1 MPPLYLNFK
10 VTVLVSPG
18 IRENDVSSLQAVLT
32 VFVILN
38 SVRLPGIGTTQ
49 LKFVEGSGTN
59 STNALSVV
67 LTNARIFRF
76 VVVLSFTRV
85 MVSVTGTLR
94 PFYNSKQGLDYLP
107 LQKIRYWQW

>member
-38 SVRLPGIGTTQ
+38 SVGLPGIGTHT
-49 LKFVEGSGTN
+49 VE
-59 STNALSVV
+59 
-67 LTNARIFRF
+67 IC
-76 VVVLSFTRV
+76 
-85 MVSVTGTLR
+85 
-94 PFYNSKQGLDYLP
+94 
-107 LQKIRYWQW
+107 